1 MSEEKNNGLFQIK
14 FNLKSLIII
23 VLLGIGLVFL
33 FPKII
38 GVPQAIK
45 LLAQVNK
52 YYLGLAIGAE
62 LMSYIGASMLLG
74 VILDRLGNK
83 VRFWDRFRISSIAA
97 FAIHFFPVGSFGE
110 GAVDYYF
117 LRKRNVETGSILLM
131 FVLRLIFTYASFLLI
146 FLVGLAL
153 VPTAPMLKISPK
165 IISLVIFA
173 LVFGGVLYMFYL
185 YEHKDRFYK
194 LWRRFAGFTSS
205 FLSKIR
211 GKDITPAEE
220 DEVFE
225 DIYTGMG
232 LFSKKKRSSVFAFL
246 AGSLY
251 WMGDI
256 ACFYFVFLGFGFHIS
271 WGVLIFGYGIA
282 SLVGMIS
289 FIPGGLGVTEGS
301 MGLLYSGLG
310 VPSGIALISI
320 LVFRLFSFWIW
331 IPFGLYSFISL
342 SRESK

>member
-1 MSEEKNNGLFQIK
+1 MNQEKANGLFQIK
-14 FNLKSLIII
+14 FNLKSLIVI
-23 VLLGIGLVFL
+23 VLLGIGLYFL

-38 GVPQAIK
+38 GIPQALK
-45 LLAQVNK
+45 LLVQVNK
-52 YYLGLAIGAE
+52 GYLGLAIGAE
-62 LMSYIGASMLLG
+62 IASYIGAATLLG
-74 VILDRLGNK
+74 VILIRLGYK
-83 VRFWDRFRISSIAA
+83 VRFWDRFRIGSIAS

-153 VPTAPMLKISPK
+153 VPTAPMLKFSPK
-165 IISLVIFA
+165 LISLILFA

-185 YEHKDRFYK
+185 YQHKERFYK
-194 LWRRFAGFTSS
+194 LWRRFARFTDA

-211 GKDITPAEE
+211 GKEITPVEE

-225 DIYTGMG
+225 DIYKGMG
-232 LFSKKKRSSVFAFL
+232 LFSKKKRASVFAFL
-246 AGSLY
+246 AAALY
-251 WMGDI
+251 WLGDI
-256 ACFYFVFLGFGFHIS
+256 TCFYFVFLGFGYHIS
-271 WGVLIFGYGIA
+271 WGILIFGYGIA

-301 MGLLYSGLG
+301 LGLLYSGLG

-342 SRESK
+342 TRESK